1 MKQFVAIVSTTGS
14 TVDKVMDF
22 DTQSEADT
30 HVAEHGGFVVSDPG
44 GSVAFWAADDS
55 KKTITVNTAGA
66 ARKAAMDE
74 IERLETIPRRIREN
88 LISLGTEDQV
98 VIDED
103 AAIAVEREK
112 L

>member
-1 MKQFVAIVSTTGS
+1 MTDRYHTTPDGNIPF
-14 TVDKVMDF
+14 TEDEEAARDAEEAAW
-22 DTQSEADT
+22 EAD
-30 HVAEHGGFVVSDPG
+30 AIP
-44 GSVAFWAADDS
+44 
-55 KKTITVNTAGA
+55 
-66 ARKAAMDE
+66 RAAMVE
-74 IERLETIPRRIREN
+74 IARLETIPRRIREN

>member
-1 MKQFVAIVSTTGS
+1 MTNIAAVIGWK
-14 TVDKVMDF
+14 F
-22 DTQSEADT
+22 DHQEGMETADGEIT
-30 HVAEHGGFVVSDPG
+30 LFPG
-44 GSVAFWAADDS
+44 GIPSQSDQDAWTDEYNAY
-55 KKTITVNTAGA
+55 
-66 ARKAAMDE
+66 KAVMDE

-88 LISLGTEDQV
+88 LIALGTEDQV

>member
-1 MKQFVAIVSTTGS
+1 MSEIGAVLGWKFNHQSGMST
-14 TVDKVMDF
+14 F
-22 DTQSEADT
+22 DGIITEFPG
-30 HVAEHGGFVVSDPG
+30 EKPSDEDI
-44 GSVAFWAADDS
+44 ATWTDEYNAY
-55 KKTITVNTAGA
+55 
-66 ARKAAMDE
+66 KAVMDE

>member
-1 MKQFVAIVSTTGS
+1 MTDIIPRAIKSLRPGAEYSVHVVGGETTIEWLDS
-14 TVDKVMDF
+14 D
-22 DTQSEADT
+22 QSRP
-30 HVAEHGGFVVSDPG
+30 SY
-44 GSVAFWAADDS
+44 
-55 KKTITVNTAGA
+55 
-66 ARKAAMDE
+66 DE
-74 IERLETIPRRIREN
+74 ILAECERLDARQVILDAIEHLETIPRRIREN